1 AIQDKDKPFIVSGI
15 MLALREIEYGG
26 YSIEVFNGDTN
37 TTGGEKLFNAIETNL
52 KRSDVS
58 PTHQKDKRMSHLVII
73 KNSVHIHEDNR
84 NLRKTPLK
92 YYTEFLYNRVYTNI
106 VYSKSSEDI
115 LGRFYGEFMSYSGGD
130 GQTLGIVL
138 TPRHITDLFCELLEV
153 SPEDKVFDP

>member
-1 AIQDKDKPFIVSGI
+1 NEPILDYQKFSTDY
-15 MLALREIEYGG
+15 EY
-26 YSIEVFNGDTN
+26 
-37 TTGGEKLFNAIETNL
+37 
-52 KRSDVS
+52 
-58 PTHQKDKRMSHLVII
+58 
-73 KNSVHIHEDNR
+73 NR
-84 NLRKTPLK
+84 TLGKTPLK

-153 SPEDKVFDP
+153 SPEDKVFDPACGTGGFLVAS